1 MATKRGFTLI
11 ELLVTIAIMGLML
24 GLLVPIVD
32 RSLGKN
38 RVANDAE
45 IFRSKIEEVRLL
57 AASTQQSDESP
68 GASGLPYDETGYY
81 AIWLH
86 SDAYRSS
93 HYDIVRLSYPL
104 NASGAPCR
112 PNEVQQQAW
121 NQSGPCFVERVTV
134 SRGVNLSC
142 KICGATAELRSNHFI
157 AFRVPTRQM
166 FHIRAEGNAWIED
179 GAAFGNPLLEL
190 TFTSKKATVT
200 IEPYTAKVGVTYS
213 EN

>member
-11 ELLVTIAIMGLML
+11 ELLVTVAIMGLML
-24 GLLVPIVD
+24 SLLVPMVD

-38 RVANDAE
+38 RVATDAE

-57 AASTQQSDESP
+57 SGSTQQTDETP
-68 GASGLPYDETGYY
+68 GSNFTYDETGYY
-81 AIWLH
+81 GIWFH

-104 NASGAPCR
+104 NASGAPCK
-112 PNEVQQQAW
+112 PGDVQLQAW
-121 NQSGPCFVERVTV
+121 NQDGPCFVERVNM
-134 SRGVNLSC
+134 SKGVTLSC
-142 KICGATAELRSNHFI
+142 KICGDTAESRSNHFVV
-157 AFRVPTRQM
+157 FRVPTRQM
-166 FHIRAEGNAWIED
+166 FHIRVEGSAWIEE
-179 GAAFGNPLLEL
+179 GPVFGNPLLEL
-190 TFTSKKATVT
+190 TFTNKKATVA